1 MNQRTIKD
9 VIADWRASQVSGDY
23 GELESRVN
31 YFIATEIEPQLRN
44 LTEAE
49 RQVVEA
55 AVVWCKAD
63 GDFNAAL
70 DVDDA
75 VARLEKVRGV

>member
-1 MNQRTIKD
+1 MSRTIKD
-9 VIADWRASQVSGDY
+9 VIADWLLGGRNDY
-23 GELESRVN
+23 GNLESRVN
-31 YFIATEIEPQLRN
+31 YFIATEIEPKLRN

-55 AVVWCKAD
+55 AVAWAKEQRT
-63 GDFNAAL
+63 AL
-70 DVDDA
+70 YLGGLLHDA